1 MLFTLYIH
9 IVLVPAGS
17 CIRATVSCGCSNI
30 LLTYNLPIY
39 LSANLLQSG
48 QDCFLLAC
56 EMGHEE
62 IVRELLTKDKMDRNV
77 VDNVR
82 N

>member
-1 MLFTLYIH
+1 MDIA
-9 IVLVPAGS
+9 I
-17 CIRATVSCGCSNI
+17 SCGHV
-30 LLTYNLPIY
+30 IY
-39 LSANLLQSG
+39 LSICLHGNLLQNG

-56 EMGHEE
+56 EEGHEE
-62 IVRELLTKDKMDRNV
+62 IVCELLTKDEVDRTV